1 MSAPAATSPAPSPPT
16 PASKAYDLYY
26 LVDGKFFFLKN
37 PNRGV
42 TMVDAGRDSCLT
54 WEAKTG
60 PGRQLWTHIV
70 SVTMMT
76 GSDGKAEVNQ
86 CKIAFRDGR
95 SLTVSDAGESGT
107 VDHERTPI
115 YSDFIRALHLRL
127 AQAPAGTIA
136 FKAGMTDGRYLGM
149 KIAMVIAGLFFVG
162 LPFVLLF
169 IVRDWRVLG
178 VLLAGAAFVWPFMKI
193 MEKNKPRSY
202 DPKYPPGELME

>member
-162 LPFVLLF
+162 TPLVLLF
-169 IVRDWRVLG
+169 IVHDWRVLG
-178 VLLAGAAFVWPFMKI
+178 VLCAGAAFVWVPWKI
-193 MEKNKPRSY
+193 VQKNKPRSY
-202 DPKYPPGELME
+202 DPKSPPGELME